1 MTVAAE
7 LAAALHHSRDVGPG
21 THVGLRAQK
30 TGSSGGRRPG
40 VLKEPEPPVVV
51 EHAACPCSGAPLLV
65 VPSLAAAE
73 SDCVDGTS
81 LKYLLKLALKE
92 REEEVERMRREE
104 EEAARSE
111 LISLIRVPQEHRT
124 ADQVRRITAA
134 SRILATAHKRKR
146 KKRRKKKTPKSS
158 SFRSSSGV
166 RPRRCGRGSGSRLSS
181 SGDCGRLRE
190 HVRQVPAVADL
201 QWKVLPSISSTK
213 WWTFQLCYG
222 DRYGCLQVQYSD
234 KVVSLP
240 GVVLRLALMVQRVQK
255 PVVLPQAQYLDKV
268 AVLLCG
274 RSTPL
279 SLAHEFFPWSRPVLD
294 HSAGSPSWRTGRFHG
309 PESSSD
315 HGHFQVAVADVPVVQ
330 VETILG

>member
-1 MTVAAE
+1 MHACAVISTKTCPSLTGQNHHHHHHHQSVSVKCSLLLLPLWTSSGQPMAERDCSGVGSARRRRERRLRSWWRHERMTVAAE
-7 LAAALHHSRDVGPG
+7 LAVALHHSRGVGP
-21 THVGLRAQK
+21 TVPHEAQRGQ
-30 TGSSGGRRPG
+30 TPASSGGRRPG

-73 SDCVDGTS
+73 SACVDGTS

-111 LISLIRVPQEHRT
+111 LVSLIRVPQEHRT

-134 SRILATAHKRKR
+134 SRILSTAQKRKR

-166 RPRRCGRGSGSRLSS
+166 RPWRCGQGSRSRSSS
-181 SGDCGRLRE
+181 SGGCGRLRE
-190 HVRQVPAVADL
+190 HVRLVPAVADL
-201 QWKVLPSISSTK
+201 QWKVPPSISSTK

-222 DRYGCLQVQYSD
+222 DRYG
-234 KVVSLP
+234 
-240 GVVLRLALMVQRVQK
+240 
-255 PVVLPQAQYLDKV
+255 
-268 AVLLCG
+268 
-274 RSTPL
+274 
-279 SLAHEFFPWSRPVLD
+279 
-294 HSAGSPSWRTGRFHG
+294 
-309 PESSSD
+309 
-315 HGHFQVAVADVPVVQ
+315 
-330 VETILG
+330 